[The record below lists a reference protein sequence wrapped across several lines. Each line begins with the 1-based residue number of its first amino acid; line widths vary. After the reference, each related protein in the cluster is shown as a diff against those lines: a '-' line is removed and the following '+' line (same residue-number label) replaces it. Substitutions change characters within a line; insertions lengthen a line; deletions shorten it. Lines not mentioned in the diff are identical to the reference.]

1 MEAPNGCRPLVAITV
16 KNNSK
21 EQQQQEQQRLE
32 ASPQVILKNKKG
44 ATDRTLSFIPE
55 TARCLVLQS

>member
-16 KNNSK
+16 KNDSK

-32 ASPQVILKNKKG
+32 ASPQVILKKQKG
-44 ATDRTLSFIPE
+44 RD
-55 TARCLVLQS
+55 